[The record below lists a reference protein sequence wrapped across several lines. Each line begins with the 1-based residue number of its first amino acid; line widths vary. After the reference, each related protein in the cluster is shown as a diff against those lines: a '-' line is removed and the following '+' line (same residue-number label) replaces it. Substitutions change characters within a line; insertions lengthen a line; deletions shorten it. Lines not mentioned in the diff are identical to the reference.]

1 MLQSNLNQSEL
12 QSCYQIIQNQ
22 RQTGANYVVT
32 LKQQQQNY
40 TKKSNDRKPFMP
52 TFPLT
57 GSMES
62 AINLNPI
69 SKKVWGPLLC
79 SIQLGTKTPK
89 APPTPS
95 VYSWIHKSTAS
106 VLQQA
111 LEVQN
116 QCQI

>member
-1 MLQSNLNQSEL
+1 MLQSNQPEL

-62 AINLNPI
+62 AINLNPTTWM
-69 SKKVWGPLLC
+69 SVDCGRKPDYAERTHTDTKSPHRKVSAKWR
-79 SIQLGTKTPK
+79 IQTQDL
-89 APPTPS
+89 
-95 VYSWIHKSTAS
+95 TA
-106 VLQQA
+106 VR
-111 LEVQN
+111 
-116 QCQI
+116 

>member
-1 MLQSNLNQSEL
+1 MLQSNTNQSEL

-52 TFPLT
+52 TFALT

-62 AINLNPI
+62 AINLNPT
-69 SKKVWGPLLC
+69 SWMSVDCGRKPDYAERTHTDTKSPHRKVSAKWR
-79 SIQLGTKTPK
+79 IQTQDL
-89 APPTPS
+89 
-95 VYSWIHKSTAS
+95 TA
-106 VLQQA
+106 VR
-111 LEVQN
+111 
-116 QCQI
+116 